1 MLRFFRTFRESAGK
15 LRVVWE
21 ANVGEMDKFV
31 VEMCGGIRYTIS

>member
-1 MLRFFRTFRESAGK
+1 MIRFPAQFENQ
-15 LRVVWE
+15 RVNFVSCG